1 MKIVNEFGHET
12 KILDEGDVVNIA
24 SNCMYTIFNT
34 MLESY
39 YHINAEEFKE
49 IVKNH
54 FPEKHI

>member
-12 KILDEGDVVNIA
+12 KILGEGDVVNIA
-24 SNCMYTIFNT
+24 SNYMYTMFNT

-39 YHINAEEFKE
+39 YNINAEEFRE